1 MLSFRRL
8 VLLSALA
15 LAACSANPPEAEA
28 GQDEA
33 VTEPAALA
41 AQAETTSATPDPA
54 IAEDDA
60 PLRATPPPPGPTL
73 PDPDQN
79 GIITINWDDLLP
91 EGEME
96 RIEELY
102 AASAVMTQM
111 DHFGGQMPQIG
122 TFNVEPALIGQTVRM
137 PGYILPLDYQPGG
150 DITEFLLVP
159 YFGACVHT
167 PPPPPNQIVYVTSE
181 EPVRVERLWAAVW
194 VTGVMTADRHMNDLG
209 DAAYTMQ
216 LIGHEP
222 YRR

>member
-60 PLRATPPPPGPTL
+60 PLRATPPPPGPNL

-102 AASAVMTQM
+102 AYSSN
-111 DHFGGQMPQIG
+111 H
-122 TFNVEPALIGQTVRM
+122 
-137 PGYILPLDYQPGG
+137 
-150 DITEFLLVP
+150 
-159 YFGACVHT
+159 
-167 PPPPPNQIVYVTSE
+167 
-181 EPVRVERLWAAVW
+181 
-194 VTGVMTADRHMNDLG
+194 
-209 DAAYTMQ
+209 
-216 LIGHEP
+216 
-222 YRR
+222 